1 VTGKNI
7 RKTIKIQLN
16 NILGEINIMFDNI
29 DQLAINTIRTLSI
42 DAVEN
47 ASSGHPGL
55 PMGAAPMAYVLWKN
69 HLTINPSNSNWFN
82 RDRFVLSAGHG
93 SMLLYSLLHLS
104 GYNVT
109 MDDLKEF
116 RQLNSKTPGHPEV
129 HDTDGVETTTGPLG
143 QGFANGVGMAMA
155 EAHLGATYNKDNYP
169 IVDHYTYVLAS
180 DGDLQEG
187 ISHEAASLAGH
198 LRLNKLI
205 VLYDSNDVQLDG
217 PTEKAFSENV
227 RKRFE
232 AYGWNTLIIEDGND
246 VEALDQAIHEA
257 KKAAQPTLIE
267 VKTVIGEG
275 APNAGSSEVHGA
287 ALGPDN
293 VRAAKV
299 AYKWGYPDFHVPQ
312 EVYDR
317 FKQEIGDQG
326 QRAEDNWN
334 QLVMDYKERHS
345 TLGKQLDH
353 AINSQLPENWDQDLP
368 YYEVGDDDAAT
379 RKTSG
384 EVLNSIA
391 KNILNFWGGS
401 ADLSGSN
408 KTTINESVDFS
419 ADNYAGRNIWYGVRE
434 HAMASALNGILL
446 HGGTQSFV
454 STFFVFTDYLR
465 PAVRL
470 AALSGIPAIYIM
482 THDSIGVGEDGPT
495 HEPIEQL
502 ASFRAM
508 HNINVIRPADG
519 NEVAAAWKSAIEST
533 DRPTM
538 LVLTRQGVPVL
549 SNTKELAPEGVRKGA
564 YVVAPQE
571 GNKPDG
577 ILIATGSEVA
587 LAVEAQAQLK
597 DQGQD
602 VSVVSMP
609 SMDLFE
615 NQTDTYKESI
625 LPAKVDKRLAIE
637 MGSPFGWDRYV
648 GPNGRGMTIDGFG
661 ASGKGPDV
669 IEDYGFTVENVVK
682 EFNKLG

>member
-1 VTGKNI
+1 
-7 RKTIKIQLN
+7 
-16 NILGEINIMFDNI
+16 MFDKT
-29 DQLAINTIRTLSI
+29 DQEAINTIRTLSI
-42 DAVEN
+42 DAVEK
-47 ASSGHPGL
+47 AGSGHPGL
-55 PMGAAPMAYVLWKN
+55 PMGAAPMAYALWTK
-69 HLTINPSNSNWFN
+69 HLNINPKNPSWFN

-116 RQLNSKTPGHPEV
+116 RQVGSKTPGHPEV
-129 HDTDGVETTTGPLG
+129 FHTEGVEATTGPLG
-143 QGFANGVGMAMA
+143 QGFANSVGMAMA
-155 EAHLGATYNKDNYP
+155 EAHLGATYNKDDYP

-198 LRLNKLI
+198 LKLNKLI

-217 PTEKAFSENV
+217 PTEKAFSEDV
-227 RKRFE
+227 RQRFE
-232 AYGWNTLIIEDGND
+232 AYGWNTLFIEDGND
-246 VEALDQAIHEA
+246 VEALDQAINEA
-257 KKAAQPTLIE
+257 KKATKPTLIE
-267 VKTVIGEG
+267 VKTIIGEG
-275 APNAGSSEVHGA
+275 SPNAGTSAVHGA
-287 ALGPDN
+287 ALGAEN
-293 VRAAKV
+293 VRAAKE
-299 AYKWGYPDFHVPQ
+299 AYKWEYPDFHVPQ
-312 EVYDR
+312 DVYDR
-317 FKQEIGDQG
+317 FKQEIGENG
-326 QRAEDNWN
+326 NKAEDQWN
-334 QLVMDYKERHS
+334 QLVTEYQEVYPE
-345 TLGKQLDH
+345 LAKQFDH
-353 AINSQLPENWDQDLP
+353 AVQGELPDDWDQDLP
-368 YYEVGDDDAAT
+368 SYDEGDDDAAT

-384 EVLNSIA
+384 AAINAIANHVLN
-391 KNILNFWGGS
+391 LWGGS

-408 KTTINESVDFS
+408 KSSLNETNDFS
-419 ADNYAGRNIWYGVRE
+419 AENYAGRNIWYGVRE
-434 HAMASALNGILL
+434 HAMTSALNGILL
-446 HGGTQSFV
+446 HGGTHSYV

-470 AALSGIPAIYIM
+470 AALSNIPAIYVM

-508 HNINVIRPADG
+508 HNINVMRPADG
-519 NEVAAAWKSAIEST
+519 NEVSAAWKSAIEST

-549 SNTKELAPEGVRKGA
+549 PNTKVLASEGVPKGA
-564 YVVAPQE
+564 YVVSPQE

-577 ILIATGSEVA
+577 ILIATGSEVSIT
-587 LAVEAQAQLK
+587 VEAQAQLK
-597 DQGQD
+597 EQGHD

-615 NQTDTYKESI
+615 EQPQSYKETV
-625 LPAKVDKRLAIE
+625 LPSKVEKRLAVE

-661 ASGKGPDV
+661 ASGKGAEV
-669 IEDYGFTVENVVK
+669 IKEYGFTPENIVETYK
-682 EFNKLG
+682 DL